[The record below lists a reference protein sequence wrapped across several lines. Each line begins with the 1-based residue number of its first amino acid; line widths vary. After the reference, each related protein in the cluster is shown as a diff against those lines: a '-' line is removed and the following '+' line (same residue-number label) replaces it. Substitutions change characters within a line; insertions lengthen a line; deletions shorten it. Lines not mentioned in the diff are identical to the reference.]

1 MTATTKEPATK
12 EPKEPVQWILPR
24 YREVEFTGK
33 NTLAAAIEFCEL
45 VKRADADVSEEDV
58 FIVPAD
64 HVHDIGP
71 SLSKRPMVC
80 YEAFGALAEAIQLG
94 HAPVG
99 HLYRKMQ
106 AIEKKHSVMFE
117 CYNSWSTSVVEQD

>member
-1 MTATTKEPATK
+1 MSNSEPSK
-12 EPKEPVQWILPR
+12 WILPA
-24 YREVEFTGK
+24 YRNTEFTGK

-45 VKRADADVSEEDV
+45 VKRADAEVSEEEL

-80 YEAFGALAEAIQLG
+80 YEAFGQLAEAIQHG
-94 HAPVG
+94 HPPVG
-99 HLYRKMQ
+99 HLHRKMQ
-106 AIEKKHSVMFE
+106 AIEKKHAVMFE
-117 CYNSWSTSVVEQD
+117 CFNSWSTSVIEQGD